1 MKLKNTIELKEQ
13 GYTIIKNLV
22 QDNWLDLL
30 RDALDDAFVEH
41 RKIQINNNNDVQT
54 SGVALHVLLSNTI
67 FIEFLDDLQKKGF
80 FKFLSESF
88 FNGKCIINSFSGLD
102 NLPNQPN
109 FSAIV
114 HRDLRFYSGEFPIM
128 LNCLLMV
135 DDFTIENGG
144 TYLLPYSHIEERK
157 PNDEEFF
164 KNAVQAVGK
173 KGDMLVFNANV
184 WHSSAPNHTQNHRRA
199 IPITV
204 SKSFMKQLLDYP
216 RAIGYDKIDNFSLDL
231 QQLLG
236 YHSRVPASLDEWYQP
251 ENKRFYKKD
260 QD

>member
-1 MKLKNTIELKEQ
+1 MKAENSIELKEN

-22 QDNWLDLL
+22 EDDWLDIL
-30 RDALDDAFVEH
+30 RDALDKAFIEH
-41 RKIQINNNNDVQT
+41 RETQLTNKNDINTD
-54 SGVALHVLLSNTI
+54 GVALHVLLSNPI
-67 FIEFLDDLQKKGF
+67 FIDFLQELQRLNF

-88 FNGKCIINSFSGLD
+88 FKSKCIINSFSGLD

-114 HRDLRFYSGEFPIM
+114 HRDLRFYSGDFPM
-128 LNCLLMV
+128 MVNCLLMV

-144 TYLLPYSHIEERK
+144 TYLLPFSHLKEEK
-157 PNDEEFF
+157 PSDEEFF
-164 KNAVQAVGK
+164 KNSIQAVGK
-173 KGDMLVFNANV
+173 KGDMLIFNANV
-184 WHSSAPNHTQNHRRA
+184 WHSSALNTTQDHRRA

-216 RAIGYDKIDNFSLDL
+216 RALGYDKMDSFSFEL

-236 YHSRVPASLDEWYQP
+236 YHSRVPASLEEWYQP

>member
-1 MKLKNTIELKEQ
+1 MKAENSIELKEN

-22 QDNWLDLL
+22 EDDWLDIL
-30 RDALDDAFVEH
+30 RDALDKAFIEH
-41 RKIQINNNNDVQT
+41 RETQLTNKNDINTD
-54 SGVALHVLLSNTI
+54 GVALHVLLSNPI
-67 FIEFLDDLQKKGF
+67 FIDFLQELQRLNF

-88 FNGKCIINSFSGLD
+88 FKSKCIINSFSGLD

-114 HRDLRFYSGEFPIM
+114 HRDLRFYSGDFPM
-128 LNCLLMV
+128 MVNCLLMV

-144 TYLLPYSHIEERK
+144 TYLLPFSHLKEEK
-157 PNDEEFF
+157 PSDEEFF
-164 KNAVQAVGK
+164 KNSIQAIGK
-173 KGDMLVFNANV
+173 KGDMLIFNANV
-184 WHSSAPNHTQNHRRA
+184 WHSSALNTTQDHRRA

-216 RAIGYDKIDNFSLDL
+216 RALGYDKMDSFSFEL

-236 YHSRVPASLDEWYQP
+236 YHSRVPASLEEWYQP

>member
-1 MKLKNTIELKEQ
+1 MKAENIIELKKQ
-13 GYTIIKNLV
+13 GYTIIRNLV
-22 QDNWLDLL
+22 EEDLLDLL
-30 RDALDDAFVEH
+30 RNALDEAFIEH
-41 RKIQINNNNDVQT
+41 RQTQLSNNNDIKT
-54 SGVALHVLLSNTI
+54 NGVALHVLLSNPI
-67 FIEFLDDLQKKGF
+67 FIDFLEELEKKNF
-80 FKFLSESF
+80 FTFLSETF
-88 FNGKCIINSFSGLD
+88 FNSKCIINSFSGLN

-109 FSAIV
+109 FSAVV
-114 HRDLRFYSGEFPIM
+114 HRDLRFYSGDVPIM

-144 TYLLPYSHIEERK
+144 TYLLPYSHLKEEK
-157 PNDEEFF
+157 PSDEEFF
-164 KNAVQAVGK
+164 KNAIQAVGK
-173 KGDMLVFNANV
+173 KGDMIIFNANV
-184 WHSSAPNHTQNHRRA
+184 WHSSAPNTTQDDRRA

-216 RAIGYDKIDNFSLDL
+216 RAIGYDKMDDFSLEL

-251 ENKRFYKKD
+251 EDKRFYKKN

>member
-1 MKLKNTIELKEQ
+1 MKAENIIELKKQ
-13 GYTIIKNLV
+13 GYTIIRNLV
-22 QDNWLDLL
+22 EEDLLDLL
-30 RDALDDAFVEH
+30 RNALDKAFIEH
-41 RKIQINNNNDVQT
+41 RQTQLSNNNDIKT
-54 SGVALHVLLSNTI
+54 NGVALHVLLSNPI
-67 FIEFLDDLQKKGF
+67 FINFLEELELKNF
-80 FKFLSESF
+80 FTFLSETF
-88 FNGKCIINSFSGLD
+88 FNSKCIINSFSGLN

-109 FSAIV
+109 FSAVV
-114 HRDLRFYSGEFPIM
+114 HRDLRFYSGDVPIM

-144 TYLLPYSHIEERK
+144 TYLLPYSHLKEEK
-157 PNDEEFF
+157 PSDEEFF
-164 KNAVQAVGK
+164 KNAIQAVGK
-173 KGDMLVFNANV
+173 KGDMIIFNANV
-184 WHSSAPNHTQNHRRA
+184 WHSSAPNTTQDNRRA

-216 RAIGYDKIDNFSLDL
+216 RAIGYDRMDDFSLKL

-251 ENKRFYKKD
+251 EDKRFYKKN

>member
-1 MKLKNTIELKEQ
+1 
-13 GYTIIKNLV
+13 
-22 QDNWLDLL
+22 
-30 RDALDDAFVEH
+30 
-41 RKIQINNNNDVQT
+41 
-54 SGVALHVLLSNTI
+54 
-67 FIEFLDDLQKKGF
+67 
-80 FKFLSESF
+80 
-88 FNGKCIINSFSGLD
+88 
-102 NLPNQPN
+102 
-109 FSAIV
+109 
-114 HRDLRFYSGEFPIM
+114 M

-144 TYLLPYSHIEERK
+144 TYLLPYSHLEERK
-157 PNDEEFF
+157 PSDEEFF
-164 KNAVQAVGK
+164 QNAIQAVGK
-173 KGDMLVFNANV
+173 KGDMLIFNANV
-184 WHSSAPNHTQNHRRA
+184 WHSSAPNTTQGHRRA

-216 RAIGYDKIDNFSLDL
+216 RAIGYDKIDDFSFEL

>member
-1 MKLKNTIELKEQ
+1 MKTENIIELKDQ
-13 GYTIIKNLV
+13 GYTIIRNLID
-22 QDNWLDLL
+22 DNWLDLL
-30 RDALDDAFVEH
+30 RDGLDKAFIEH
-41 RKIQINNNNDVQT
+41 RQTQLNNGNDIHT
-54 SGVALHVLLSNTI
+54 DGVALHVLLSNPI
-67 FIEFLDDLQKKGF
+67 FISFLEELQNTGF

-88 FNGKCIINSFSGLD
+88 FDSKCIINSFSGLD

-114 HRDLRFYSGEFPIM
+114 HRDLRFYSGDFPIM

-144 TYLLPYSHIEERK
+144 TYLLPYSHLNKRK
-157 PNDEEFF
+157 PSDEEFF
-164 KNAVQAVGK
+164 QTAIQAVGK
-173 KGDMLVFNANV
+173 KGDMLIFNANV
-184 WHSSAPNHTQNHRRA
+184 WHSSAPNTTQDHRRA

-216 RAIGYDKIDNFSLDL
+216 RAIGYDKIDEFSFEL

-251 ENKRFYKKD
+251 ESKRFYKKD

>member
-1 MKLKNTIELKEQ
+1 MKTENIIELKDQ
-13 GYTIIKNLV
+13 GYTIIRNLID
-22 QDNWLDLL
+22 DNWLDLL
-30 RDALDDAFVEH
+30 RNGLDKAFIEH
-41 RKIQINNNNDVQT
+41 RQTQLNNGNDIHT
-54 SGVALHVLLSNTI
+54 DGVALHVLLSNPI
-67 FIEFLDDLQKKGF
+67 FISFLEELQNTGF

-88 FNGKCIINSFSGLD
+88 FDSKCIINSFSGLD

-114 HRDLRFYSGEFPIM
+114 HRDLRFYSGDFPIM

-144 TYLLPYSHIEERK
+144 TYLLPYSHLNKRK
-157 PNDEEFF
+157 PSDEEFF
-164 KNAVQAVGK
+164 QTAIQAVGK
-173 KGDMLVFNANV
+173 KGDMLIFNANV
-184 WHSSAPNHTQNHRRA
+184 WHSSAPNTTQDHRRA

-216 RAIGYDKIDNFSLDL
+216 RAIGYDKIDEFSFEL

-251 ENKRFYKKD
+251 EDKRFYKKN